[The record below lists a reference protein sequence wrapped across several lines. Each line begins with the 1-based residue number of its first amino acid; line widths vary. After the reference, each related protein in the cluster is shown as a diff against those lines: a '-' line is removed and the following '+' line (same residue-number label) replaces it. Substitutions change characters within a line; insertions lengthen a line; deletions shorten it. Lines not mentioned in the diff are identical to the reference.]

1 MNMNTQ
7 LTESIYSI
15 QDAELDPPPVPNTN
29 HTIQLSAQGRVTKI
43 TVNGAEVMVINPR
56 VVDHLEQQVR
66 DLMTKLTQMQ
76 EKLQRM
82 QQQQQTQTGQIA
94 RLERDLGNKISYD

>member
-1 MNMNTQ
+1 MKTQ

-15 QDAELDPPPVPNTN
+15 QDAELETPTLTPPSSS
-29 HTIQLSAQGRVTKI
+29 IQLSTLGRVTQI
-43 TVNGAEVMVINPR
+43 TVNGAQVMVINPR
-56 VVDHLEQQVR
+56 VVDQLEQQVR
-66 DLMTKLTQMQ
+66 DLLSRLTQMQ